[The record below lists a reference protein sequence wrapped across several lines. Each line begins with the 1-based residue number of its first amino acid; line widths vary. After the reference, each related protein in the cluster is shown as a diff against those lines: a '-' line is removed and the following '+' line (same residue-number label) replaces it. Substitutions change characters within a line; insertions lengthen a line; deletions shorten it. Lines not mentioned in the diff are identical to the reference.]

1 MINLVLDT
9 NILHQEG
16 IDSGR
21 MKVLRTLI
29 DSGIVKLYIPEIV
42 KREFCTKRI
51 SSIRELLDKALNN
64 FKSAHKKIETECKI
78 KAALTSIEAE
88 TRGVLESVEL
98 GVNEEFSNWEK
109 SFGVEILPFVPED
122 ISIVLDDYFNGSG
135 AFKSIKNRD
144 DIPDSM
150 IHTSVCRLAKSVD
163 QVCLVIKDGTF
174 KKCMDNHPKVEVFE
188 SLSDVFQLQSIAN
201 HISNEN
207 LKSYFEGRDF
217 SKLLCRYL
225 VTQKELISDIYV
237 PDGNVSKTD
246 IIGVDVYNA
255 EVNFPSS
262 DCIRD
267 VHITNFYSISKEE
280 FTAEISFV
288 TFAPVHFI
296 SDYGNYL
303 ELERDNSRDVD
314 MDSMNGE
321 GICDLYET
329 HQAKFSGSIE
339 FSLSEDLNVEQ
350 IISLT
355 KNLCGGDSRISVS
368 LNIETAELL
377 DGMA

>member
-21 MKVLRTLI
+21 MKVLKTLT

-51 SSIRELLDKALNN
+51 STVRELLDKALNN
-64 FKSAHKKIETECKI
+64 FKGAHKKMESECEI

-88 TRGVLESVEL
+88 TRGVLDSVESV
-98 GVNEEFSNWEK
+98 VNEEFSNWEK
-109 SFGVEILPFVPED
+109 SFGVEVLPFIPED
-122 ISIVLDDYFNGSG
+122 ISVVLDDYFNGSG

-150 IHTSVCRLAKSVD
+150 IHASVCRLAERVD
-163 QVCLVIKDGTF
+163 QVCLIIKDGAF
-174 KKCMDNHPKVEVFE
+174 KKCMENHPKVEVFE
-188 SLSDVFQLQSIAN
+188 SLSEVFQLQSIAE

-207 LKSYFEGRDF
+207 LRLYFEGRNF

-225 VTQKELISDIYV
+225 VTKKELISDIYV
-237 PDGNVSKTD
+237 PDGNVANTD

-255 EVNFPSS
+255 EINFPSS

-267 VHITNFYSISKEE
+267 LNITNFYSISKKE
-280 FTAEISFV
+280 FTSEISFI
-288 TFAPVHFI
+288 TSAPVHFV
-296 SDYGNYL
+296 SDYGSYL

-321 GICDLYET
+321 GVCDLYEIY
-329 HQAKFSGSIE
+329 QAKFSGSIE
-339 FSLSEDLNVEQ
+339 FYLSEDLDFEQ

-355 KNLCGGDSRISVS
+355 KNICGDDSRINVS
-368 LNIETAELL
+368 LDIETAELM
-377 DGMA
+377 DDIA